1 MKFFAPSVEN
11 LIDEFAKLPGIGRK
25 SAQRLAFHVLN
36 QSKEE
41 AQKFADAIIKAK
53 ETVHTCPK
61 CFTLVFGLVI
71 IGLSMLIPFA
81 GGAEKVVVMLLTM
94 IMCPLYIPSI
104 WGLFSRRLTGK
115 QLIFAMILTWA
126 VGITAKLT
134 VPASVLS
141 QSLIES
147 ISGCVLPVI
156 ILAIME
162 IWSRMK
168 GVEDPGY
175 EVIADYTDPEAD
187 KEPDAKMKK
196 SVKSYSFMAISCFCI
211 TLGVIAL
218 LLLGLII
225 AGDPKTLAVKNIV
238 WSFIASIAVLI
249 TSYIVYRVID
259 SKKTTE

>member
-1 MKFFAPSVEN
+1 MSGMVGMMLAAMLSATLSNVSGILNVYANVYTYDIWKHNEKNRNADEKQ
-11 LIDEFAKLPGIGRK
+11 LIKVGR
-25 SAQRLAFHVLN
+25 
-36 QSKEE
+36 
-41 AQKFADAIIKAK
+41 I
-53 ETVHTCPK
+53 
-61 CFTLVFGLVI
+61 FTLVFGLVI

-94 IMCPLYIPSI
+94 IMCPLYIPAI

-141 QSLIES
+141 QSMIES
-147 ISGCVLPVI
+147 ISGCVLPVV
-156 ILAIME
+156 ILAVME

-168 GVEDPGY
+168 GVEAPGY
-175 EVIADYTDPEAD
+175 EVIANYTDPEAD

-225 AGDPKTLAVKNIV
+225 AGDPKTMAVKNIV
-238 WSFIASIAVLI
+238 WSFIGSIAVLI
-249 TSYIVYRVID
+249 TAYIVYRVID